1 MNTKL
6 KSFFVLLLVLGGV
19 KVSWADITH
28 EIKFKSSNNI
38 EASPD
43 DSYFVYNK
51 GEGTDENDVSW
62 SSKGKHSCTY
72 NGETYSNVIKMES
85 ATQIIFVTSSDNSTV
100 TIVQTT
106 SDEGGDRLKFNGVN
120 LNSSMSNTTVTVDAT
135 NKCNIYVITNVGKGE
150 HKISRQSE
158 TGLAYVKV
166 VEGDPTISDGS
177 YESEYTVTDKA
188 TIDGAERNLQGTF
201 TFTGEG
207 SISGGTVIDDVPGI
221 TLKIGKEGD
230 EGWEVVA
237 ANALDGSYNLGDYAV
252 HCSNTPNRTQLS
264 TTGYCYDFIPSVNG
278 ELKVRYYKTSRSHL
292 YTNKDG
298 NTNINM
304 DDNRI
309 IEYTI
314 KVFAG
319 NVYSIAP
326 EGVFY
331 LNSFSFRPMFFLVD
345 QSTGVLTTTEASK
358 DPNSPFT
365 ANITTAVDRFPHLIT
380 TTAGEGIVKFA
391 GDRAI
396 VNLATNN
403 DVTLVGDGSTIIKG
417 TVLHENNVDDLFAYY
432 HLQSNILTL
441 DGTYRLENGGSTPTA
456 IADQAYV
463 TQAELQNGQYQFD
476 FSHDIAYTSNY
487 KVYFKRIGIDTGEID
502 LTTFNDGGNL
512 EISGDKLIVKLNEL
526 EEGRTYKIRIPSG
539 SVQHSEYNN
548 VQNAEIIRYFTV
560 KADGEAQ
567 VTMIYPSGVATVA
580 TSIVLQ
586 AATSAGSTER
596 NVVKESPVVGKLTAA
611 DGTSM
616 TITATLDQNKLVF
629 KPSTALSPNTTYTLS
644 VTANQIKIDT
654 NPNEVVT
661 KDKEFVF
668 TTGAAAG
675 TVPQIVST
683 SPAEGDV
690 VTART
695 GTISFVFDQEID
707 LEPYS
712 HVLAT
717 PVNGSEAT
725 ASGHSGAPGAEQR
738 SLNKISSNTISFDY
752 SADQLKYDLYYNLVF
767 PANTITGAGG
777 KANSE
782 PITVRFKVA
791 KNPSATEVDASSFY
805 PHTWDFNKFG
815 DSAVEGS
822 TAYNI
827 VNNCGKPS
835 SSEKYVNSL
844 YSGTDDTY
852 KTYKTKNEPGYG
864 FDQGN
869 NVYFN
874 NKNGETEVMDEF
886 EGIRISLVDTRSNRF
901 EIRNITSKEAG
912 NVNED
917 GTDKWIF
924 RMNGNTH
931 YMTLSNVPVGKLYMV
946 ANSKHIGINSP
957 NATFESVSGS
967 GYTLSN
973 GNTVLS
979 TKGTRKIVINVATAG
994 DVSFCVQDFNCE
1006 KIGVAVDEKTY
1017 NPNFVKDGKTYATD
1031 RLGYDVRY
1039 DLLNAFTEHAAK
1051 TYYVSNLADNAS
1063 DNTATITATEI
1074 SNHVAKANEGTLVVY
1089 QGAVDVATTVPVFKT
1104 DVNTASVEATNSLKV
1119 IETGSTSLPSI
1130 TDGYYMYVLS
1140 YRGTKSTGVN
1150 FYRYT
1155 GSSFSDRAAY
1165 LEIPKSWVEP
1175 TEPGQGARLLRM
1187 VFIDEDGNQT
1197 THIRDLEI
1205 AGVSEIDQASGA
1217 YYNLR
1222 GQRVKTP
1229 TTSGLY
1235 IRNGKKVY
1243 VVK

>member
-28 EIKFKSSNNI
+28 EIKFKSSNSI

-51 GEGTDENDVSW
+51 GEGTAVSW
-62 SSKGKHSCTY
+62 SSGGKHSCTY
-72 NGETYSNVIKMES
+72 NGETYSDVIKMEKE
-85 ATQIIFVTSSDNSTV
+85 TQLIFETSSNKSTV

-106 SDEGGDRLKFNGVN
+106 SNAVGDKLKFNGVN
-120 LNSSMSNTTVTVDAT
+120 LDSSMSNTTVTVDET
-135 NKCNIYVITNVGKGE
+135 NKCNIYVITNVRSGE
-150 HKISRQSE
+150 HKITRQSE

-166 VEGDPTISDGS
+166 VEADGS
-177 YESEYTVTDKA
+177 YESEYIVTDKA
-188 TIDGAERNLQGTF
+188 TIDGSERNLQGKF

-207 SISGGTVIDDVPGI
+207 SISGGTVVDDVPGI
-221 TLKIGKEGD
+221 SMTVGAEGND
-230 EGWEVVA
+230 NWTVVD
-237 ANALDGSYNLGDYAV
+237 ALAIDGSYPLGSAAAYCPTGA
-252 HCSNTPNRTQLS
+252 NRPTN
-264 TTGYCYDFIPSVNG
+264 TTGCFFKFEPVVNG
-278 ELKVRYYKTSRSHL
+278 ELIVRYYTTNEVYWGTQGENGSKQEGTRIQTKTFL
-292 YTNKDG
+292 VK
-298 NTNINM
+298 
-304 DDNRI
+304 
-309 IEYTI
+309 
-314 KVFAG
+314 AG
-319 NVYSIAP
+319 EKYYLAAK
-326 EGVFY
+326 GGGFY

-345 QSTGVLTTTEASK
+345 QSTGALTTTEASK

-365 ANITTAVDRFPHLIT
+365 ANMTTAVDRFPHLIT
-380 TTAGEGIVKFA
+380 TAAGEGIVKFA
-391 GDRAI
+391 GDRAV

-432 HLQSNILTL
+432 YLQSNILTL

-463 TQAELQNGQYQFD
+463 TQAELQYGQYQFD
-476 FSHDIAYTSNY
+476 FSHDIAATSNY
-487 KVYFKRIGIDTGEID
+487 KVYFKRIGIDTDEID
-502 LTTFNDGGNL
+502 LTTFSSGGNL

-526 EEGRTYKIRIPSG
+526 DEGRTYKIRIPSG
-539 SVQHSEYNN
+539 SVRHSEDNN

-567 VTMIYPSGVATVA
+567 VTIIYPSGVGTVA

-586 AATSAGSTER
+586 AATSAGSTSC
-596 NVVKESPVVGKLTAA
+596 NVVKESPVVGTLTAA

-616 TITATLDQNKLVF
+616 TITATFDQNKLVF

-661 KDKEFVF
+661 KNKEFVF

-683 SPAEGDV
+683 TPAYGDV

-725 ASGHSGAPGAEQR
+725 VSGHSGASGASNW
-738 SLNKISSNTISFDY
+738 SLNKTATNTISFNY
-752 SADQLKYDLYYNLVF
+752 GADDLKYDLYYNLVF

-791 KNPSATEVDASSFY
+791 KNPDATEVNASTFY

-815 DSAVEGS
+815 DKTVNGS

-827 VNNCGKPS
+827 INNCGDPS
-835 SSEKYVNSL
+835 DKDKRINSL
-844 YSGTDDTY
+844 YSKTEDGYTTY
-852 KTYKTKNEPGYG
+852 TTKNQNGYG

-874 NKNGETEVMDEF
+874 NKNRETEVMDEF

-901 EIRNITSKEAG
+901 EIRNITSKETS
-912 NVNED
+912 NKNED
-917 GTDKWIF
+917 GTDKWVF

-973 GNTVLS
+973 ENTVLS
-979 TKGTRKIVINVATAG
+979 TKGTRKIVINVETAG